1 MPPYSSYLGAF
12 SVFAL
17 ATLGESRSSWT
28 LGQGIEVNWQSSSQQ
43 LSIVQANK
51 TLLATVPGQN
61 FLSASTGKDQ
71 WVGANGN
78 FNYTSVDLN
87 RCQGQNVTRVTHSS
101 RENSVSGEDVSIQ
114 GYLQDCGDQSIGYTM
129 SFWVPKTL
137 PDRVAFDVNVEPGHK
152 RNAPMNKL
160 YVTFGSHA
168 SEDFYGLG
176 AQASF
181 ASMKNQTIPI
191 FSREQGVGRGDQP
204 ITALEDSQSWF
215 SGGNEFTTYT
225 AIPQFISS
233 AARVFYLREEDTAF
247 SEFDFTKPNAVTVRY
262 DALTVG
268 GHFMQADNML
278 NAITMLTDYVG
289 KMPTLPEWVDNG
301 AILGIQGGQ
310 EKVERIVKEGLKQ
323 DCPVAAVWLQDWS
336 GTHSQEAP
344 YGNMQISRLWWNW
357 ESDSKLY
364 PTWAEFVQDLREEYG
379 VKTLA
384 YINPF
389 VANVSSKADG
399 YRRNLFLEA
408 TKGGYMV
415 QNSTT
420 NGTAIISSGKGIQ
433 AGILDLTNQKTRA
446 WFADV
451 LRKQVWNANI
461 SGVMWDFGE
470 YTPITPDT
478 KLANI
483 SSDAY
488 FYHNQYPRDWA
499 IFQRSVAKEMPLF
512 DEMVTFHRS
521 ASLGSNRH
529 LNLFWVGDQTTVWG
543 VNDGIK
549 SAVTIMGQM
558 GISGYAQSHSDL
570 GGYTTAF
577 HPPTV
582 ANSSG
587 AIGRSAEILGRW
599 GELAAVSSAVFR
611 SHEGNVPEVNAQFY
625 TNSSTYSYYAYNA
638 RMFKSLG
645 PYRRQVLNNESKTR
659 GWPLLRMPVLYHPD
673 DSKAR
678 QISYQS
684 FYLGADLYVAPVL
697 DPQTTKLNVYLPG
710 TDRNRTYT
718 HVWSG
723 QTYHAGQTVRVDAPY
738 GKPAVFVVN
747 HAHSPELNVFL
758 DFVRKENGTVIRV

>member
-12 SVFAL
+12 SVFAT
-17 ATLGESRSSWT
+17 AALGESRSSWT
-28 LGQGIEVNWQSSSQQ
+28 LGQGIEVNWQSGPQQ

-51 TLLATVPGQN
+51 TLLATVPGQS
-61 FLSASTGKDQ
+61 FLSASAGKDQ
-71 WVGANGN
+71 WAGANGN
-78 FNYTSVDLN
+78 FNYTNVDLN
-87 RCQGQNVTRVTHSS
+87 RCQGQNVTGITHSLRGDS
-101 RENSVSGEDVSIQ
+101 ISGEDVSIQ
-114 GYLQDCGDQSIGYTM
+114 GYLQHCGDQSIGYSI
-129 SFWVPKTL
+129 SFWVPKAL
-137 PDRVAFDVNVEPGHK
+137 PDRVAFNISVEPGHK
-152 RNAPMNKL
+152 RISPMK
-160 YVTFGSHA
+160 SC
-168 SEDFYGLG
+168 

-191 FSREQGVGRGDQP
+191 FTREQGVGRGDQP
-204 ITALEDSQSWF
+204 ITALENSQSWF

-225 AIPQFISS
+225 AIPQYISS
-233 AARVFYLREEDTAF
+233 AAR
-247 SEFDFTKPNAVTVRY
+247 PNAVTVRY

-268 GHFMQADNML
+268 GHVMQADTML

-289 KMPTLPEWVDNG
+289 KMPTLPEWVDHG
-301 AILGIQGGQ
+301 AILGIRGGQ

-364 PTWAEFVQDLREEYG
+364 PTWTEFVQDLREEYG

-408 TKGGYMV
+408 TKGGYMA

-433 AGILDLTNQKTRA
+433 AGILDLTNQKTRS

-521 ASLGSNRH
+521 A
-529 LNLFWVGDQTTVWG
+529 
-543 VNDGIK
+543 
-549 SAVTIMGQM
+549 
-558 GISGYAQSHSDL
+558 
-570 GGYTTAF
+570 
-577 HPPTV
+577 
-582 ANSSG
+582 
-587 AIGRSAEILGRW
+587 RSALT
-599 GELAAVSSAVFR
+599 A
-611 SHEGNVPEVNAQFY
+611 
-625 TNSSTYSYYAYNA
+625 T
-638 RMFKSLG
+638 
-645 PYRRQVLNNESKTR
+645 
-659 GWPLLRMPVLYHPD
+659 
-673 DSKAR
+673 
-678 QISYQS
+678 
-684 FYLGADLYVAPVL
+684 
-697 DPQTTKLNVYLPG
+697 
-710 TDRNRTYT
+710 
-718 HVWSG
+718 
-723 QTYHAGQTVRVDAPY
+723 
-738 GKPAVFVVN
+738 
-747 HAHSPELNVFL
+747 
-758 DFVRKENGTVIRV
+758 

>member
-1 MPPYSSYLGAF
+1 MPPYSTYLGAF
-12 SVFAL
+12 SAFAV
-17 ATLGESRSSWT
+17 AALGDSRSSWT
-28 LGQGIEVNWQSSSQQ
+28 LGHSIKVNWQSNSQH

-61 FLSASTGKDQ
+61 FLSASAGKDQ

-78 FNYTSVDLN
+78 FNYTNVGLN
-87 RCQGQNVTRVTHSS
+87 RCQGQNVTGIAHSPRDDS
-101 RENSVSGEDVSIQ
+101 ILGEDVSIR
-114 GYLQDCGDQSIGYTM
+114 GYLQRCGDQSIGYTM
-129 SFWVPKTL
+129 SFWVPKDL
-137 PDRVAFDVNVEPGHK
+137 PDRVAFDINVEPGYRHA
-152 RNAPMNKL
+152 APMTKL
-160 YVTFGSHA
+160 YVTFSSDA

-215 SGGNEFTTYT
+215 SGGNKFTTYT
-225 AIPQFISS
+225 AIPQYISS
-233 AARVFYLREEDTAF
+233 ASRVFHLREEDTAF
-247 SEFDFTKPNAVTVRY
+247 TEFDFTKPDAVTVRY
-262 DALTVG
+262 DALVVG
-268 GHFMQADNML
+268 GHIMQADNML

-289 KMPTLPEWVDNG
+289 KMPTLPEWVDHG

-310 EKVERIVKEGLKQ
+310 EKVERIVKQGLKQ

-336 GTHSQEAP
+336 GTHTQEAP
-344 YGNMQISRLWWNW
+344 YGNMEISRLWWNW

-364 PTWAEFVQDLREEYG
+364 PTWNEFVQDLREEYG

-389 VANVSSKADG
+389 IANVSSKADG

-408 TKGGYMV
+408 SKGGYMV

-420 NGTAIISSGKGIQ
+420 NSTSIISSGKGIQ
-433 AGILDLTNQKTRA
+433 AGILDLTNQKTRS

-470 YTPITPDT
+470 YTPITLDT

-558 GISGYAQSHSDL
+558 GMSGYAQSHSDL

-577 HPPTV
+577 HPPTAV
-582 ANSSG
+582 NSSG

-645 PYRRQVLNNESKTR
+645 PYRRRILDTESRTR

-673 DSKAR
+673 DFQAR

-723 QTYHAGQTVRVDAPY
+723 TTYHAGQTVRVDAPY

-747 HAHSPELNVFL
+747 RAHSPELDVFL
-758 DFVRKENGTVIRV
+758 NFVRKENGTVIRV